1 MNADEC
7 KTPEGR
13 GRHCFLAYREALR
26 ASSNE
31 ENEDDADLKYRIA
44 KCLYLIGGYEDAMG
58 VLNQIR
64 HTNVKARMKKLEIDL
79 WEKMGIN
86 DSKSKDP
93 ILEAHQAVVACC
105 TYSVTS
111 LKYLARRRDRKRIDS
126 LIAPPI
132 SDLSFLTP
140 WWNAQIAWGHGDL
153 LGAVTSLIHNSSIAP
168 RIAYRE
174 AGEMLFYIGMK
185 EDAVEYLLKSYRLD
199 SNNKDGLSL
208 LVNALGQLAVDE
220 VERLEDLEG
229 VVLELSGMRDNSAD
243 ALLAYGQLARVREV
257 RRKEETNNSRSI
269 KHEVPLHFS
278 HKAFLMDVK
287 NKSDATLLKMQ
298 ILNDIERYEELLEIG
313 TSLLGR
319 DPYNIDVYEQMVSAN
334 IVLKRGEGARL
345 LALSALKEIPGPRSA
360 LLYAHVLSLKSESS
374 QDKGTEELRKV
385 VHKYPYFIDAAVI
398 LADALVQREIFD
410 EAIIVLKGVIQKVPF
425 VHRVVSGQLTKT
437 LSECQMRQNEY
448 IAAYHNMHRSVVS

>member
-1 MNADEC
+1 MFGIAIEEAKSILGENEGMAIPIELRLRDTDMFPSPIPDPERRLR
-7 KTPEGR
+7 KNQTTFFRQIDNHTPRYMSISSNFATLYRE
-13 GRHCFLAYREALR
+13 AYREALR

-168 RIAYRE
+168 RIV
-174 AGEMLFYIGMK
+174 
-185 EDAVEYLLKSYRLD
+185 VESVD
-199 SNNKDGLSL
+199 S
-208 LVNALGQLAVDE
+208 
-220 VERLEDLEG
+220 
-229 VVLELSGMRDNSAD
+229 
-243 ALLAYGQLARVREV
+243 
-257 RRKEETNNSRSI
+257 
-269 KHEVPLHFS
+269 
-278 HKAFLMDVK
+278 
-287 NKSDATLLKMQ
+287 
-298 ILNDIERYEELLEIG
+298 
-313 TSLLGR
+313 
-319 DPYNIDVYEQMVSAN
+319 
-334 IVLKRGEGARL
+334 
-345 LALSALKEIPGPRSA
+345 
-360 LLYAHVLSLKSESS
+360 
-374 QDKGTEELRKV
+374 
-385 VHKYPYFIDAAVI
+385 
-398 LADALVQREIFD
+398 
-410 EAIIVLKGVIQKVPF
+410 
-425 VHRVVSGQLTKT
+425 
-437 LSECQMRQNEY
+437 
-448 IAAYHNMHRSVVS
+448 

>member
-1 MNADEC
+1 MAGEAYFHQQ
-7 KTPEGR
+7 R
-13 GRHCFLAYREALR
+13 YSLSLAAYREALR

-31 ENEDDADLKYRIA
+31 ENEEDADLKYRIA

-58 VLNQIR
+58 VLNQIK
-64 HTNVKARMKKLEIDL
+64 HVNVKARMKKLEIDL
-79 WEKMGIN
+79 WEKMGMD

-111 LKYLARRRDRKRIDS
+111 LKYLARRRDRKRKDS

-140 WWNAQIAWGHGDL
+140 WWSAQIAWGHGDL

-185 EDAVEYLLKSYRLD
+185 EDAVEFLLKSYRLD

-220 VERLEDLEG
+220 VRGREVGGDLEG
-229 VVLELSGMRDNSAD
+229 VVLELSGMNDNSAE

-269 KHEVPLHFS
+269 KHDVPLHFS

-287 NKSDATLLKMQ
+287 NKSAATLLKMQ
-298 ILNDIERYEELLEIG
+298 ILNDIDI
-313 TSLLGR
+313 
-319 DPYNIDVYEQMVSAN
+319 
-334 IVLKRGEGARL
+334 K
-345 LALSALKEIPGPRSA
+345 
-360 LLYAHVLSLKSESS
+360 
-374 QDKGTEELRKV
+374 DKGTEELRKV

-410 EAIIVLKGVIQKVPF
+410 EAIIVLKGVIQTM
-425 VHRVVSGQLTKT
+425 VVSEGHQI
-437 LSECQMRQNEY
+437 RG
-448 IAAYHNMHRSVVS
+448 VVYTTD